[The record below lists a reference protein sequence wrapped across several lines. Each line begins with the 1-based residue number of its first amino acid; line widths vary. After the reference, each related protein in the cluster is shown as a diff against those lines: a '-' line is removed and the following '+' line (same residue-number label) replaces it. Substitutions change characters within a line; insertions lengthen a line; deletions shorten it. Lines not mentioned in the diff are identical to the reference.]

1 MDPSMRPRQILAVLA
16 AILAGLTLPT
26 SAVAVAE
33 HARPT
38 THAMPSGGC
47 PPAC

>member
-1 MDPSMRPRQILAVLA
+1 MEPSMRPRPVLAVLA
-16 AILAGLTLPT
+16 AILAGLTLAT

-33 HARPT
+33 HASPG